1 MSKATSGQRRQPR
14 PPSEAKESPPPQVP
28 AGRDGGVIAAHPS
41 RPNTEDL
48 QGHEAVPAHS
58 SDSDLTYADPVP
70 PGPPAQPVGVRN
82 ILHETLREGPP
93 ADVGIESANM
103 TLDAWVSAD
112 HSLTADSRSLSLARV
127 EDWRAMVDASQ
138 EQENPVEYDMEA
150 TPKPAKG
157 RLRRG
162 KGTEISSPEPARP
175 PTRAERPADR
185 SRSHTTPKAPLR
197 IPRRTK
203 ELQAA
208 DPKSARADPSC
219 KDPPSAGPR
228 RKGSA
233 EPDGSL
239 RSDRRFGRERTNETA
254 STASAG
260 EEEDK
265 RPGAKAKAT
274 RASRGE
280 AGQAGRAGRAKRAVA
295 LEVGSDSE
303 GDREARKE
311 QARAKWQAIDDYALD
326 TVYTL

>member
-1 MSKATSGQRRQPR
+1 
-14 PPSEAKESPPPQVP
+14 
-28 AGRDGGVIAAHPS
+28 
-41 RPNTEDL
+41 
-48 QGHEAVPAHS
+48 
-58 SDSDLTYADPVP
+58 
-70 PGPPAQPVGVRN
+70 
-82 ILHETLREGPP
+82 
-93 ADVGIESANM
+93 M

-162 KGTEISSPEPARP
+162 KGTEISSPEPAP
-175 PTRAERPADR
+175 
-185 SRSHTTPKAPLR
+185 PLR